1 MVNKKNTTKILTLDK
16 YKYTG
21 WGLSRLS
28 MELLHKLISKEKI
41 NRVLEFGSGQST
53 YFFNDCGIECI
64 SFDNDITYA
73 AKTDNVIIKEI
84 IQFSDLDF
92 NNIIEG
98 KTNYYDVLANAS
110 KPKNIH
116 SRMQNCFYNILPD
129 DIKGVFDLFII
140 DGPHGNGRS
149 ISFELIKNH
158 LSPTSF
164 IFVDD
169 FNHYPFIDHLK
180 LSFPD
185 AILVDEYSLN
195 RDNWQLYK
203 IILK

>member
-98 KTNYYDVLANAS
+98 KN
-110 KPKNIH
+110 
-116 SRMQNCFYNILPD
+116 
-129 DIKGVFDLFII
+129 
-140 DGPHGNGRS
+140 
-149 ISFELIKNH
+149 
-158 LSPTSF
+158 
-164 IFVDD
+164 
-169 FNHYPFIDHLK
+169 
-180 LSFPD
+180 
-185 AILVDEYSLN
+185 
-195 RDNWQLYK
+195 
-203 IILK
+203 